1 MFKYDLWYD
10 GQVIHS
16 EVDEFETEDEAR
28 EDAEMV
34 IDSRCDYWDADGVE
48 YDRSLF
54 DIDICESEI

>member
-16 EVDEFETEDEAR
+16 EVDEFETEEEAR

-34 IDSRCDYWDADGVE
+34 IDERCDYWDADGVE
-48 YDRSLF
+48 YDRLLF
-54 DIDICESEI
+54 DIDICEADI